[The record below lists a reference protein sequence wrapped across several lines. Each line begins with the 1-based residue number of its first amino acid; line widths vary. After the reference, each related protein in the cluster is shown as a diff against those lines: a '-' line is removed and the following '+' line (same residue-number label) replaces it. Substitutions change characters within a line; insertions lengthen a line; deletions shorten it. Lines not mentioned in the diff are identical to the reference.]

1 MSILSLS
8 SLHSR
13 RRGGRSRRRHRR
25 LLCRRARRRCLFGF
39 LDQTADGVGR
49 LRAFTNPIF
58 GAIEFQRAVVPRL
71 LRIVRA
77 DDLDE
82 FAVARA
88 AAVSHYHFVIR
99 AIFAPSL
106 RNLIV
111 TAIINKVTR
120 VKRVTKLKTLYQVT
134 NFNDVTVVT
143 LLTSS
148 SSCPRSSSSFASDR
162 SAGAIRLPL

>member
-1 MSILSLS
+1 MTAPSDLTLAW
-8 SLHSR
+8 LHRR
-13 RRGGRSRRRHRR
+13 RRGSRFC
-25 LLCRRARRRCLFGF
+25 LCRRGLFRGLFFIF

-99 AIFAPSL
+99 AIFRP
-106 RNLIV
+106 
-111 TAIINKVTR
+111 
-120 VKRVTKLKTLYQVT
+120 
-134 NFNDVTVVT
+134 F
-143 LLTSS
+143 SS
-148 SSCPRSSSSFASDR
+148 
-162 SAGAIRLPL
+162 